1 MISSV
6 SDTLHRVIYLHIGL
20 EKTGTTS
27 IQKAMAEKREALH
40 RESVL
45 FPKSLRSKN
54 NPSHIRLLLYGLEE
68 GLNRFLKNYP
78 GHNIPDY
85 PAFRAQLEKDF
96 EREVEASGCKTI
108 VISNEHLSS
117 HLVSSRQIESVANI
131 LRRVANDIRIVVYL
145 RRQDHMAVSRYFSAL
160 KGGSTHEFSFETVS
174 EILPNYFNFDT
185 LLSRWTRVFGHD
197 KLIVR
202 WFDKGCFKDGDLLTD
217 FADAVN
223 LPLTLD
229 PQVLN
234 PSFDVVRLAW
244 LKNFNAN
251 YADLLP
257 QERKTARKNILE
269 ILGSLGQMGPKIE
282 LSLAQS
288 KKFLDHYTT
297 PNCKVIAQY
306 PPKGAAPNLSP
317 SGDKAKFS
325 LPEITIHDSDII
337 NKFIWDWKVKEVDKL
352 ALTVKLQAKEFTA
365 IREKLVL
372 ERDKARANVAIKE
385 KTAKEFAA
393 IREKLVLER
402 DKARADVAIKEKTAK
417 EFAAIREKL
426 VLERDKAR
434 ANVAMKEKTAKEF
447 AAIREKLILERDQAR
462 ADVAMKEKQIAKKA
476 GQAKEFAAIREKLI
490 LERDKARADVA
501 IKEKTAKEFAAIR
514 EKLILE
520 RDQARADNVAIKE
533 KTAKEFAAIREKLIL
548 ERDKARADVAMK
560 EKTAKEFAAIREKLI
575 LERDQA
581 RADNVAIKEK
591 TAKEFAAI
599 REKLILER
607 DQARADV
614 AMKEKTAKEFAAIRE
629 KLILERDQ
637 ARADVAMKEEDG

>member
-1 MISSV
+1 MVERFNGRVEEVLQSHHFRSGEELETTLHRYVWLYNQKLPQSALGSKTETGNWSDNANCSLKRVLNCPNIGDHLTMISSV
-6 SDTLHRVIYLHIGL
+6 SNTLHRVIYLHIGL

-27 IQKAMAEKREALH
+27 IQQAMAEKREALH

-45 FPKSLRSKN
+45 FPKSLGTKN

-78 GHNIPDY
+78 RYNIPDY

-108 VISNEHLSS
+108 VISSEHLSS
-117 HLVSSRQIESVANI
+117 QLVSSRQIESVANI
-131 LRRVANDIRIVVYL
+131 LRRVANGIRIVVYL

-160 KGGSTHEFSFETVS
+160 KGGSTHEFSFETEVKKF
-174 EILPNYFNFDT
+174 PNYYNFDV
-185 LLSRWTRVFGHD
+185 LLSKWAHVFGHD

-251 YADLLP
+251 YEDLLP
-257 QERKTARKNILE
+257 GKKNKTRKNILE
-269 ILGSLGQMGPKIE
+269 ILENLGQMGPKIE

-288 KKFLDHYTT
+288 KTLLDRFTT
-297 PNCKVIAQY
+297 ANRKVIAQY
-306 PPKGAAPNLSP
+306 PPKGAKPNLSP

-337 NKFIWDWKVKEVDKL
+337 NKFIVDEL
-352 ALTVKLQAKEFTA
+352 VLTVELQAQK
-365 IREKLVL
+365 
-372 ERDKARANVAIKE
+372 
-385 KTAKEFAA
+385 FAA
-393 IREKLVLER
+393 IREKLILER
-402 DKARADVAIKEKTAK
+402 DQVRADVAMKKQQVQK
-417 EFAAIREKL
+417 YAAIREKL
-426 VLERDKAR
+426 ILERDQAR
-434 ANVAMKEKTAKEF
+434 ADVAMKEKQIAKKAGQAKEF

-501 IKEKTAKEFAAIR
+501 
-514 EKLILE
+514 
-520 RDQARADNVAIKE
+520 
-533 KTAKEFAAIREKLIL
+533 
-548 ERDKARADVAMK
+548 MK
-560 EKTAKEFAAIREKLI
+560 EKQIAKKAG
-575 LERDQA
+575 Q
-581 RADNVAIKEK
+581 
-591 TAKEFAAI
+591 AKEFAAI

-614 AMKEKTAKEFAAIRE
+614 AMKEKQIAKKRFRFVFS
-629 KLILERDQ
+629 RRSYSD
-637 ARADVAMKEEDG
+637 

>member
-40 RESVL
+40 RERVL
-45 FPKSLRSKN
+45 FPKSLGTKN
-54 NPSHIRLLLYGLEE
+54 NFSHIRLLLYGLDE
-68 GLNRFLKNYP
+68 GLNRFLKSYP
-78 GHNIPDY
+78 GYNMPDY

-108 VISNEHLSS
+108 VISSEHLSS
-117 HLVSSRQIESVANI
+117 QLASPRQIESVANF

-160 KGGSTHEFSFETVS
+160 KAGSTHDFSFETVS
-174 EILPNYFNFDT
+174 KNLPKYFNFDV
-185 LLSRWTRVFGHD
+185 LLSRWAHVFGHD

-202 WFDKGCFKDGDLLTD
+202 WFDEQCFKDGDLLTD
-217 FADAVN
+217 FADVVN

-229 PQVLN
+229 PQFLN
-234 PSFDVVRLAW
+234 PSFDVVRLVW

-251 YADLLP
+251 YEDLLP
-257 QERKTARKNILE
+257 QERQKTRKNIVKILE
-269 ILGSLGQMGPKIE
+269 SLGQMGPLME
-282 LSLAQS
+282 LSHADS
-288 KKFLDHYTT
+288 KMFLDRFTT
-297 PNCKVIAQY
+297 PNWKVLAQY
-306 PPKGAAPNLSP
+306 PPKGATPNLSP

-352 ALTVKLQAKEFTA
+352 ALTVKLQAKEF
-365 IREKLVL
+365 
-372 ERDKARANVAIKE
+372 
-385 KTAKEFAA
+385 AA
-393 IREKLVLER
+393 IRK
-402 DKARADVAIKEKTAK
+402 
-417 EFAAIREKL
+417 
-426 VLERDKAR
+426 
-434 ANVAMKEKTAKEF
+434 
-447 AAIREKLILERDQAR
+447 KLILERDQAR
-462 ADVAMKEKQIAKKA
+462 AGVAM
-476 GQAKEFAAIREKLI
+476 
-490 LERDKARADVA
+490 
-501 IKEKTAKEFAAIR
+501 
-514 EKLILE
+514 
-520 RDQARADNVAIKE
+520 KE

-560 EKTAKEFAAIREKLI
+560 EKQIAKKAGQDKEFAAIREKLI
-575 LERDQA
+575 LERDKA
-581 RADNVAIKEK
+581 RADVAMKEKQIAKKAGQAKKFAAIREKLILERDKVRADVAMKEK
-591 TAKEFAAI
+591 TVKEFAAI

-614 AMKEKTAKEFAAIRE
+614 AMTEKQIAKKAGQAEEFAAIRE

-637 ARADVAMKEEDG
+637 ARVDVAMKEMQIAKKSGSG

>member
-45 FPKSLRSKN
+45 FPKSLGTKN
-54 NPSHIRLLLYGLEE
+54 NIRLLLYGLDE
-68 GLNRFLKNYP
+68 GLNRFLKSYP
-78 GHNIPDY
+78 GYNMPDY

-108 VISNEHLSS
+108 VISSEHLSS
-117 HLVSSRQIESVANI
+117 QLVSPRQIESVANF

-145 RRQDHMAVSRYFSAL
+145 RRQDHMAVSRYCSAL
-160 KGGSTHEFSFETVS
+160 KAGSTHGFSFDTEVKKF
-174 EILPNYFNFDT
+174 PKYYNFDV
-185 LLSRWTRVFGHD
+185 LLSEWAHVFGRD

-217 FADAVN
+217 FADVVN

-251 YADLLP
+251 YEDLLP
-257 QERKTARKNILE
+257 GKKNKARKNILE
-269 ILGSLGQMGPKIE
+269 ILENLGQMGPKIE
-282 LSLAQS
+282 LSLADS
-288 KKFLDHYTT
+288 KTFLDRFTT
-297 PNCKVIAQY
+297 ANRKVIAQY
-306 PPKGAAPNLSP
+306 PPKGAKPNLSP

-337 NKFIWDWKVKEVDKL
+337 NKFIVDEL
-352 ALTVKLQAKEFTA
+352 VLTVELQAQKYAA
-365 IREKLVL
+365 IREKLILECDQVRADVAMKKQQIQKYAAIREKLIL
-372 ERDKARANVAIKE
+372 ERDKARAGVAMKE
-385 KTAKEFAA
+385 KTAKEFEA
-393 IREKLVLER
+393 IREKLILERDKARAGVAMKEKTAKEFEAIREKLILER
-402 DKARADVAIKEKTAK
+402 DKARADVA
-417 EFAAIREKL
+417 
-426 VLERDKAR
+426 
-434 ANVAMKEKTAKEF
+434 MKEKQIAKKAGQAKKF

-490 LERDKARADVA
+490 LERD
-501 IKEKTAKEFAAIR
+501 
-514 EKLILE
+514 
-520 RDQARADNVAIKE
+520 
-533 KTAKEFAAIREKLIL
+533 
-548 ERDKARADVAMK
+548 
-560 EKTAKEFAAIREKLI
+560 
-575 LERDQA
+575 
-581 RADNVAIKEK
+581 
-591 TAKEFAAI
+591 
-599 REKLILER
+599 
-607 DQARADV
+607 QARADV
-614 AMKEKTAKEFAAIRE
+614 AMKEKQIAKKRFRFVFS
-629 KLILERDQ
+629 RRSYSD
-637 ARADVAMKEEDG
+637 

>member
-45 FPKSLRSKN
+45 FPKSLGTKN
-54 NPSHIRLLLYGLEE
+54 NIRLLLYGLDE
-68 GLNRFLKNYP
+68 GLNRFFKNYP
-78 GHNIPDY
+78 GYNMPDY

-108 VISNEHLSS
+108 VISSEHLSS
-117 HLVSSRQIESVANI
+117 QLVSPRQIESVANF

-145 RRQDHMAVSRYFSAL
+145 RRQDHMAVSRYCSAL
-160 KGGSTHEFSFETVS
+160 KAGSTHEFSFDTEVKKF
-174 EILPNYFNFDT
+174 PKYYNFDV
-185 LLSRWTRVFGHD
+185 LLSEWAHVFGRD

-251 YADLLP
+251 YEDLLP
-257 QERKTARKNILE
+257 GKKNEARKNILE
-269 ILGSLGQMGPKIE
+269 ILENLGQMGPKIE

-288 KKFLDHYTT
+288 KTFLDRFTT
-297 PNCKVIAQY
+297 ANRKVIAQY
-306 PPKGAAPNLSP
+306 PPKGAKPNLSP

-337 NKFIWDWKVKEVDKL
+337 NKFIVDEL
-352 ALTVKLQAKEFTA
+352 VLTVELQAQKY
-365 IREKLVL
+365 
-372 ERDKARANVAIKE
+372 
-385 KTAKEFAA
+385 AA
-393 IREKLVLER
+393 IREKLILER
-402 DKARADVAIKEKTAK
+402 DQVRADVAMKKQQIQKY
-417 EFAAIREKL
+417 AAIREKL
-426 VLERDKAR
+426 ILERDQVR
-434 ANVAMKEKTAKEF
+434 ADVAMKKQQIQKY

-476 GQAKEFAAIREKLI
+476 GQAKKFAAIREKLI

-501 IKEKTAKEFAAIR
+501 MKEKQIAKKAGQ
-514 EKLILE
+514 
-520 RDQARADNVAIKE
+520 D
-533 KTAKEFAAIREKLIL
+533 KEFAAIREKLIL

-560 EKTAKEFAAIREKLI
+560 EKQIAKKRFRFVFS
-575 LERDQA
+575 R
-581 RADNVAIKEK
+581 RS
-591 TAKEFAAI
+591 
-599 REKLILER
+599 
-607 DQARADV
+607 
-614 AMKEKTAKEFAAIRE
+614 
-629 KLILERDQ
+629 
-637 ARADVAMKEEDG
+637 